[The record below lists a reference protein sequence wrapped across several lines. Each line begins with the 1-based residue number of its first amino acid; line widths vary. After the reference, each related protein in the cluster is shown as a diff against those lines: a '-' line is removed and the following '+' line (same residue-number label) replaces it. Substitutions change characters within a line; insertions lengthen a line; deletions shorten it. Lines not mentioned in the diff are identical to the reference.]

1 MKPRSKRL
9 QPVRQAALEAEHQ
22 AVRNWQ
28 VRREEVATATRR
40 LDELLTWE
48 REYAQ
53 RMQGQECALRELQ
66 SYRLF
71 MGQMSEA
78 IEQQRQALKQMTR
91 LERLAQEEWQARHSR
106 QAALGKLIG
115 RYQHDE
121 RLSMNRKEQQTLD
134 EFALLMARPRKL

>member
-9 QPVRQAALEAEHQ
+9 QPVRQLALEAEHQ
-22 AVRNWQ
+22 AARNWQ
-28 VRREEVATATRR
+28 VRREEVAAATRR

-53 RMQGQECALRELQ
+53 RMQGQGCALHELQ

-71 MGQMSEA
+71 MGQLSGA
-78 IEQQRQALKQMTR
+78 IEQQRQALKQITH
-91 LERLAQEEWQARHSR
+91 LEQLAQEEWQAHYSR

-121 RLSMNRKEQQTLD
+121 HLGMNRKEQQTLD
-134 EFALLMARPRKL
+134 EFALLMTRPRKP